1 MDPEQPWALFLVLRM
16 KEAPAEWSGGG
27 SGDDG
32 EMELGQKQEG

>member
-16 KEAPAEWSGGG
+16 REAPAEW